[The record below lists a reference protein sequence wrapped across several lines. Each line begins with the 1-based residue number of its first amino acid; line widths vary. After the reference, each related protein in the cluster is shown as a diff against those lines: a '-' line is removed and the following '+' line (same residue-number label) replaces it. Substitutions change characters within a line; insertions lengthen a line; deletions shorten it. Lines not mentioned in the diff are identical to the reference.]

1 MTPDY
6 TRSPVPQL
14 QESDYS
20 LRRRA
25 AVGHIC
31 ARTERF
37 KSSFYPNCLSEWEKL
52 DPEIK
57 QSCSVSVFKKRL
69 LAIIRPPSKKVYNIH
84 DPKGLSILTQLRVG
98 LSKLNFHKFKHN
110 FSDTLN
116 PLCPINDGVED
127 TEHFLL
133 LCHAYDEETLDLLS
147 SVNAILRHHEL
158 INLTNENLLQI
169 LLYGHEKLSYDLN
182 TKILEATLK
191 YIQASERFQ

>member
-1 MTPDY
+1 MKTN
-6 TRSPVPQL
+6 SKQ
-14 QESDYS
+14 SDYS

-25 AVGHIC
+25 AVGQIR

-37 KSSFYPNCLSEWEKL
+37 KSSFYPNCLSEWEEL

-57 QSCSVSVFKKRL
+57 QSCSVNVFKKRL

-116 PLCPINDGVED
+116 PLCPIDDGVED

-133 LCHAYDEETLDLLS
+133 LCHAYDEERLDLLN
-147 SVNAILRHHEL
+147 SVNAILHHHGL
-158 INLTNENLLQI
+158 INFTNENLLQI

-182 TKILEATLK
+182 TKILEIK
-191 YIQASERFQ
+191 IQR

>member
-1 MTPDY
+1 MN
-6 TRSPVPQL
+6 
-14 QESDYS
+14 
-20 LRRRA
+20 A
-25 AVGHIC
+25 
-31 ARTERF
+31 
-37 KSSFYPNCLSEWEKL
+37 
-52 DPEIK
+52 
-57 QSCSVSVFKKRL
+57 FKKGL
-69 LAIIRPPSKKVYNIH
+69 LAIIRPPAKKVYNIH

-110 FSDTLN
+110 FSETSVN

-133 LCHAYDEETLDLLS
+133 LCHAYDEERRDLLS
-147 SVNAILRHHEL
+147 SVNAILRHHGL
-158 INLTNENLLQI
+158 TNLTNENLFQI